1 MAKSAQEAL
10 EKINAT
16 QKSIADKAE
25 EITKSV
31 EDAKDK
37 EEKAEKS
44 EQPEQKEC
52 DDKEAKK
59 SEAEDKKDDKDKE
72 EKSESKESTGK
83 LEHEKAPEK
92 DPAAKSLEA
101 DITSGNVEAHEL
113 EFANVANTG
122 VDYLEAVN
130 KSLDLVNTMFGAY
143 QELAKSV
150 TADKEVEKSV
160 EKSQKDMDD
169 PDDDDIEESA
179 KSKKSEAEDKK
190 DDKDKEEKSESKE
203 STGKLEHEKA
213 PEKDPAAKSEDKGE
227 VEKSMVSVKPLGEDK
242 TEKSI
247 TNDSGISK
255 EDFIDVV
262 SKSINNYEDANNVI
276 NYSDSIS
283 LLKSLKEKASEADY
297 ISNDM
302 VEEYEKA

>member
-1 MAKSAQEAL
+1 MTKSAQEAL

-31 EDAKDK
+31 EDANDK

-59 SEAEDKKDDKDKE
+59 SEVEDKKDDKE
-72 EKSESKESTGK
+72 E
-83 LEHEKAPEK
+83 
-92 DPAAKSLEA
+92 
-101 DITSGNVEAHEL
+101 
-113 EFANVANTG
+113 
-122 VDYLEAVN
+122 
-130 KSLDLVNTMFGAY
+130 
-143 QELAKSV
+143 
-150 TADKEVEKSV
+150 
-160 EKSQKDMDD
+160 
-169 PDDDDIEESA
+169 
-179 KSKKSEAEDKK
+179 
-190 DDKDKEEKSESKE
+190 DKEEKSESKE

-247 TNDSGISK
+247 TDDSGISK
-255 EDFIDVV
+255 KDFINVV

>member
-101 DITSGNVEAHEL
+101 DITSGTVEAHEL

-150 TADKEVEKSV
+150 TADKAEEVTKSV
-160 EKSQKDMDD
+160 EKAEKDMDD
-169 PDDDDIEESA
+169 PDDEVEESA
-179 KSKKSEAEDKK
+179 KSKKSEVE
-190 DDKDKEEKSESKE
+190 DKEEKSESKE

-247 TNDSGISK
+247 TDDSGISK